1 MVNPP
6 PPPQHT
12 WTHRVEGPG
21 IRDPGNAPL
30 INPTGPYPSPTYR
43 SPLSPTRLSSA
54 LDGFRLIQLG
64 PNEWWPTRNPDK
76 RLPGKH
82 NFFITFIQ
90 CWTNV
95 EDVGPTLYKC
105 YKNVLCSLGLL
116 LDKISPNS
124 SRNTP
129 PPGL

>member
-1 MVNPP
+1 MWKQPPVRILVNTGLYGHP

-43 SPLSPTRLSSA
+43 SPLSPARLSSA

-82 NFFITFIQ
+82 NFFYNIYTMLDQ
-90 CWTNV
+90 RRRRWA
-95 EDVGPTLYKC
+95 DV
-105 YKNVLCSLGLL
+105 V
-116 LDKISPNS
+116 
-124 SRNTP
+124 
-129 PPGL
+129 